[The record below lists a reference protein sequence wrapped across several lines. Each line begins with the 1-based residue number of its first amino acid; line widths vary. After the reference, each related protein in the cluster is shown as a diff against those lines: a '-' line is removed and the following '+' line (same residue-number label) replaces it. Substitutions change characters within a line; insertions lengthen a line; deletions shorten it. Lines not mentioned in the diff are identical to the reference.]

1 MADHRAT
8 WVRLRQIA
16 GKRFLNDEL
25 ATEIAAREA
34 FDAEET
40 TTYAADLD
48 PTVEEP
54 DVLETARVATS
65 LREELRD
72 EMREEGH
79 GHDADEPSD
88 GDNKVD
94 NNEFIHLDDD
104 DLVMTSSLD
113 FWTKLKPRRLLLSRG
128 R

>member
-16 GKRFLNDEL
+16 RKRFLNDEL
-25 ATEIAAREA
+25 ATEITAREA
-34 FDAEET
+34 FDAEEMA
-40 TTYAADLD
+40 TYAANLD

-54 DVLETARVATS
+54 DVLEMAHAATN
-65 LREELRD
+65 LREELR
-72 EMREEGH
+72 EEIREEGH

-88 GDNKVD
+88 SDNEVDGDD
-94 NNEFIHLDDD
+94 FIHLDDD
-104 DLVMTSSLD
+104 DLVMTSSPN
-113 FWTKLKPRRLLLSRG
+113 FWTKLKPWRLLLSRG